1 MTNFNYQYEHLE
13 TVTDFVRWGGTL
25 FQKAGLAFGHGT
37 DNAFDDA
44 RVLVFHA
51 LKLPWDVPEN
61 YCLSRLTQT
70 EKSEVTELFRH
81 RIESRK
87 PTPYLTGEAV
97 FAGLS
102 FYVSEATLVPRS
114 PIAELIAQQFR
125 PWVEPEA
132 VTDILDLCTGSG
144 CIGIASLQACPNA
157 QVDLADI
164 SKDALAVAQ
173 RNIERYDL
181 QGVVRAVESDL
192 FSALSGKQYDLI
204 VSNPP
209 YVDAIEMAALPEEF
223 HQEPRLGL
231 EAGDDG
237 LDLVRRIL
245 AQAAAHLKADG
256 TLIVEVGVSQY
267 YLERAYPEV
276 PFYWFEFEHGGEG
289 VFALQKSE
297 LETFQSIFDE
307 RQQASLSEATQS
319 STQSPT

>member
-44 RVLVFHA
+44 RVLVFHV
-51 LKLPWDVPEN
+51 LRLPWDIPDN
-61 YCLSRLTQT
+61 YWSARLSIT
-70 EKSEVTELFRH
+70 EKREVTELFRH

-87 PTPYLTGEAV
+87 PTPYLIGEAW
-97 FAGLS
+97 FAGLQ
-102 FYVSEATLVPRS
+102 FHVSEATLVPRS
-114 PIAELIAQQFR
+114 PIAELIAEQYR

-164 SKDALAVAQ
+164 SPEALAVAQ
-173 RNIERYDL
+173 QNIDRYDL
-181 QGVVRAVESDL
+181 QGIARAVESDL
-192 FSALSGKQYDLI
+192 FSALEGKQYDLI

-209 YVDAIEMAALPEEF
+209 YVDAIEMSALPEEF

-231 EAGDDG
+231 EAGEDG
-237 LDLVRRIL
+237 LDLVRHIL
-245 AQAAAHLKADG
+245 AEAAAHLKEDG

-267 YLERAYPEV
+267 YLEQAYPEV
-276 PFYWFEFEHGGEG
+276 PFYWFEFEQGGEG

-297 LETFQSIFDE
+297 LETFQDLFDA
-307 RQQASLSEATQS
+307 RKNG
-319 STQSPT
+319 

>member
-25 FQKAGLAFGHGT
+25 FQKAELAFGHGT

-44 RVLVFHA
+44 RVLVFHV
-51 LKLPWDVPEN
+51 LRLPWEIPDN
-61 YCLSRLTQT
+61 YWSARLSIT
-70 EKSEVTELFRH
+70 EKREVTELFRQ

-87 PTPYLTGEAV
+87 PTPYLTGEAW
-97 FAGLS
+97 FAGLK

-114 PIAELIAQQFR
+114 PIAELIAEQYR

-164 SKDALAVAQ
+164 SPDALAVAQ
-173 RNIERYDL
+173 RNIDRYDL
-181 QGVVRAVESDL
+181 KGIARAVESDL
-192 FSALSGKQYDLI
+192 FSALEGKQYDLI

-209 YVDAIEMAALPEEF
+209 YVDAIEMSALPEEF

-231 EAGDDG
+231 EAGEDG
-237 LDLVRRIL
+237 LDLVRHIL
-245 AQAAAHLKADG
+245 AEAAAHLKDDG

-267 YLERAYPEV
+267 YLEQAYPEV
-276 PFYWFEFEHGGEG
+276 PFYWFEFEQGGEG

-297 LETFQSIFDE
+297 LETFQDIFDQ
-307 RQQASLSEATQS
+307 RKNGG
-319 STQSPT
+319 